1 MFSKLFSLSRYLI
14 LLAVIGSLLAATLVM
29 LFGVYD
35 LFRVLVNILQGDVY
49 AEDITKKVS
58 VGAIELIEL
67 FLLGTVLYVVSLGLY
82 QLFIEKEIPVP
93 AWLKISTLDNLKERL
108 LATVLVM
115 IAVSFFG
122 YAVTWDGSWN
132 ILAIGLAI
140 GFVIIGIAYTLARAI
155 RDKEPEEEHEN
166 NSKHA

>member
-1 MFSKLFSLSRYLI
+1 MVSKLFGASRYLI
-14 LLAVIGSLLAATLVM
+14 LLAVVGSLLAATLVM
-29 LFGVYD
+29 LFGIYD
-35 LFRVLVNILQGDVY
+35 LFRIFLNIVQGNVY
-49 AEDITKKVS
+49 AEDVTKKVS

-140 GFVIIGIAYTLARAI
+140 GFVIIGIAYTLARSI
-155 RDKEPEEEHEN
+155 HDKEPSEENGRE
-166 NSKHA
+166 A